1 MFHNLGVQW
10 GASLLAFFAALLS
23 PVPALLYIYGDR
35 IRAKSRFALDDASS
49 LPASLPEKPEG
60 DTGAVRGSSSMGR
73 TNSYS
78 RQVSR
83 DLERILSGED
93 NWIGTT
99 TSTVDDHQPENLSL
113 WLSRLHPS
121 QSRRLPS
128 DSVVPNSRIH
138 MDSDMI

>member
-1 MFHNLGVQW
+1 
-10 GASLLAFFAALLS
+10 
-23 PVPALLYIYGDR
+23 
-35 IRAKSRFALDDASS
+35 
-49 LPASLPEKPEG
+49 
-60 DTGAVRGSSSMGR
+60 MGR